1 MRAPGRRHWL
11 PGNVSRARL
20 SRRKAWGPERGGYAS
35 CRKRGR
41 AGARNIPAGRVPGLP
56 YPPLRDDPVWGGG
69 AAPDGRLKASAL
81 TANGK
86 PLTAN
91 GD

>member
-1 MRAPGRRHWL
+1 M
-11 PGNVSRARL
+11 
-20 SRRKAWGPERGGYAS
+20 
-35 CRKRGR
+35 
-41 AGARNIPAGRVPGLP
+41 PGLP